1 MSIQLHELQT
11 LLIRGGTNAMKYV
24 SQLFQVSTDSDFNRV
39 MTERDLLWSTDQ
51 TENLN
56 WGQTIR
62 ND

>member
-39 MTERDLLWSTDQ
+39 MTERDILWSTDQ
-51 TENLN
+51 TENFN

-62 ND
+62 YD